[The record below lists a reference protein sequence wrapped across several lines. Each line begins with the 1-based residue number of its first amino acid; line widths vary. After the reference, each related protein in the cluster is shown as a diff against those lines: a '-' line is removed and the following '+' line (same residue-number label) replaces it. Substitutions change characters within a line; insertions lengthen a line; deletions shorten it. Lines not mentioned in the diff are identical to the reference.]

1 MDWLYKLLSIPNFFN
16 AKLALTSIPKILAG
30 FPMSLWLTA
39 VSFLSA
45 LVLGLLLTL
54 AQLSHFRLVHWASRA
69 FISFMRGVPMLV
81 LLFII
86 YFGFGANALPAAI
99 IAFTLN
105 CSAFVSEVF
114 RSAFGAVEPG
124 QWEAA
129 YSLGLP
135 YRKVVAKVIFPQAFR
150 IAIPALGNILLDL
163 FKGTSLAAMITVTE
177 MFMDAKIIAG
187 AYQDYMSIYIVMAI
201 IYWFFCWL
209 LTIGQTLLE
218 SRLAYRAD

>member
-1 MDWLYKLLSIPNFFN
+1 MNWLSYLSIPNFFD
-16 AKLALTSIPKILAG
+16 APLAFQSIPKILAG
-30 FPMSLWLTA
+30 FPISALLTV
-39 VSFLSA
+39 VSFGLA

-54 AQLSHFRLVHWASRA
+54 AQLSRFRVLHWPARA

-81 LLFII
+81 VLFII
-86 YFGFGANALPAAI
+86 YFGFEINALPAAI
-99 IAFTLN
+99 VAFTIN

-114 RSAFGAVEPG
+114 RSSFIAIDKG

-135 YRKVVAKVIFPQAFR
+135 YRRVVLKVILPQAFR

-163 FKGTSLAAMITVTE
+163 FKGTSLAAMITVTD

-187 AYQDYMSIYIVMAI
+187 ANLDYMTIYITIAI

-209 LTIGQTLLE
+209 MTIGQTQLE
-218 SRLAYRAD
+218 HHLAY

>member
-1 MDWLYKLLSIPNFFN
+1 MVNILNYFSIPNFFN
-16 AKLALTSIPKILAG
+16 APLAFHAIPKILAG
-30 FPMSLWLTA
+30 LPMSFYLTG
-39 VSFLSA
+39 VSFIGA
-45 LVLGLLLTL
+45 LILGLFLTL
-54 AQLSHFRLVHWASRA
+54 AQMSQAKWLHWPARA

-86 YFGFGANALPAAI
+86 YFGFGANALPAAV
-99 IAFTLN
+99 IAFTIN

-114 RSAFGAVEPG
+114 RSSFNAVNRG

-135 YRKVVAKVIFPQAFR
+135 YHTVVAKVIFPQAFR

-163 FKGTSLAAMITVTE
+163 FKSTSLAAMITVSE

-209 LTIGQTLLE
+209 LTLGQSLLE
-218 SRLAYRAD
+218 RHLAS

>member
-1 MDWLYKLLSIPNFFN
+1 MLKSFSIPNFFN
-16 AKLALTSIPKILAG
+16 APLAVHSIPKILAG
-30 FPMSLWLTA
+30 FPMSLYLT
-39 VSFLSA
+39 VISFVGA
-45 LVLGLLLTL
+45 LILGLFLTL
-54 AQLSHFRLVHWASRA
+54 AQLSPVKLIHWPARA

-86 YFGFGANALPAAI
+86 YFGFGADALPAAV
-99 IAFTLN
+99 IAFTIN

-114 RSAFGAVEPG
+114 RASFSAVDRG

-135 YRKVVAKVIFPQAFR
+135 YHIVIAKVIFPQAFR

-163 FKGTSLAAMITVTE
+163 FKSTSLAAMITVSE
-177 MFMDAKIIAG
+177 MFMDAKIVAG

-209 LTIGQTLLE
+209 MTIGQTQLE
-218 SRLAYRAD
+218 RALA